1 MKPVTLST
9 LNRYKQEKKKFATI
23 TAYDASFARLFANEG
38 IPAMLIGDSLGMTL
52 QGHDSTLPV
61 TVEQIAYHTRC
72 VRAGAPNAFL
82 IADMPFM

>member
-23 TAYDASFARLFANEG
+23 TAYDASFARHFANEG

-52 QGHDSTLPV
+52 QRS
-61 TVEQIAYHTRC
+61 
-72 VRAGAPNAFL
+72 
-82 IADMPFM
+82 

>member
-1 MKPVTLST
+1 
-9 LNRYKQEKKKFATI
+9 
-23 TAYDASFARLFANEG
+23 
-38 IPAMLIGDSLGMTL
+38 MLIGDSLGMTL

-82 IADMPFM
+82 IADMPFYVLFHSRASLS